1 MTSHPSD
8 PGPSGEDRKPPAGST
23 SPTEP
28 LPRHFP
34 GTPAGSHAFPGAGA
48 GAGAGPEA
56 GGSSTGGR
64 PGGDRPG
71 GFFTWV
77 RSLGVVRGPDR
88 WVGGVSS
95 GLAARTG
102 LDPILVRGLFVLL
115 ALFGVGLLLY
125 GLAWAFLPEPD
136 GRIHAEEAVRGT
148 WSSGTTG
155 ALVACILGAG
165 SPSIFWA
172 DDGILGGL
180 FWSLFWVAGIG
191 LLIYWLSTR
200 SSRGVAA
207 GSRPQGQPAVQDR
220 TPQGGTFSSAGATPD
235 TERMAK
241 ADRAAEA
248 GWTDEAGWPA
258 GTDRTAAGEQSEPAG
273 FAWSPPEPKRTPA
286 PPRPR
291 TAPDG
296 PVVALVLGAVLLTLG
311 TVLTLDYLSVINLE
325 FPLAVALA
333 AAAVV
338 NGLAIV
344 MLGALGRSSGFLGF
358 TAVASLI
365 AAAVTGAGL
374 GNYGYVVVAND
385 ADWRPDSSRP
395 ATDGYA
401 LAAGD
406 GELDLRYLSDEGNS
420 SVVVPVSVAAS
431 DLTILVPDDIPVL
444 VRTDMLMGS
453 VRIDDGATV
462 TESGSIWRSSDRRLD
477 GPDGP
482 PLIVHVKG
490 FASNVLVTVDESDFD
505 R

>member
-34 GTPAGSHAFPGAGA
+34 GTPAGSHAFPGAGT
-48 GAGAGPEA
+48 GPEA
-56 GGSSTGGR
+56 GGSSAGGR
-64 PGGDRPG
+64 PGG
-71 GFFTWV
+71 FFPWV

-88 WVGGVSS
+88 WLGGVSS

-136 GRIHAEEAVRGT
+136 GRIHAEEAVRGS

-172 DDGILGGL
+172 DDGMLGGL

-200 SSRGVAA
+200 SSRGVAG
-207 GSRPQGQPAVQDR
+207 GSRPQGQPSVPDSA
-220 TPQGGTFSSAGATPD
+220 PQRGTFSSAGATPV
-235 TERMAK
+235 T
-241 ADRAAEA
+241 DRAAEA
-248 GWTDEAGWPA
+248 DWAAEAGWPA
-258 GTDRTAAGEQSEPAG
+258 DTDRTAAGEQSGPAG
-273 FAWSPPEPKRTPA
+273 SAWSPPEPKRTPA

-296 PVVALVLGAVLLTLG
+296 PVVALVLGAILLTLG
-311 TVLTLDYLSVINLE
+311 TVLTLDYLSVITLE

-344 MLGALGRSSGFLGF
+344 MLGALGRSSGFLGL
-358 TAVASLI
+358 TAVVALI
-365 AAAVTGAGL
+365 AAAVTGAGI

-453 VRIDDGATV
+453 VRIDDGANV